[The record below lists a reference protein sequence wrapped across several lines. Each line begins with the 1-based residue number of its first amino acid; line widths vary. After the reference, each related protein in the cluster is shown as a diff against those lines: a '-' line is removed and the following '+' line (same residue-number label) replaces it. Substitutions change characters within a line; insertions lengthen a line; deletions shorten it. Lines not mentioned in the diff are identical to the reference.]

1 MRRFLPKTRLRR
13 HDCADTTA
21 ITTMMTVL
29 ITILRYLVA
38 IGGMALVAYIAW
50 KLVNKQEANDP
61 EFKKKLDEDDERAS
75 KGRFGPP
82 M

>member
-1 MRRFLPKTRLRR
+1 M
-13 HDCADTTA
+13 
-21 ITTMMTVL
+21 TTMMTVL

-75 KGRFGPP
+75 KGRFGLP